1 MIIVTPSARKQLREL
16 IAAHPTDPV
25 VRLAVKDLDHERI
38 AFSITL
44 ESAPQP
50 DDEVQD
56 CDGLTVAIEGRSAAR
71 MNGITL
77 EYGERGGFS
86 FLHPQHPDQDKLG
99 IINLN

>member
-16 IAAHPTDPV
+16 IAAHPRDPV
-25 VRLAVKDLDHERI
+25 VRLTVKDLDHGRI

-44 ESAPQP
+44 ESASQP
-50 DDEVQD
+50 DDVLQD
-56 CDGLTVAIEGRSAAR
+56 CDGFTVAIEGRSAAR

-77 EYGERGGFS
+77 EYGEPGGFT
-86 FLHPQHPDQDKLG
+86 FIHPQHPDEGKLG

>member
-1 MIIVTPSARKQLREL
+1 MIIVTPSARKELLEL
-16 IAAHPTDPV
+16 IAAHPRDPV

-44 ESAPQP
+44 ESTSQP
-50 DDEVQD
+50 DDVLQD
-56 CDGLTVAIEGRSAAR
+56 CDGLRVAIEGRSGAR

-77 EYGERGGFS
+77 EYGEPGGFT
-86 FLHPQHPDQDKLG
+86 FIHPQHPDEDKLG